1 MILNI
6 KILILNDNFYFFP
19 NLIAFFRFMEYYG
32 TLSFH
37 CFLVFI
43 IDKIEGSFFY
53 SVFIFLNFLKIINKK
68 IYFYDIYNN
77 IIYILIIKFIKLN
90 CIS

>member
-1 MILNI
+1 M
-6 KILILNDNFYFFP
+6 DNFYFFP

-68 IYFYDIYNN
+68 IYFYVYIIILYIY
-77 IIYILIIKFIKLN
+77 LLLN
-90 CIS
+90 S

>member
-1 MILNI
+1 MITFIFSKFN
-6 KILILNDNFYFFP
+6 
-19 NLIAFFRFMEYYG
+19 
-32 TLSFH
+32 
-37 CFLVFI
+37 CFLPFYRVLWYFSFYCFFVFI

-53 SVFIFLNFLKIINKK
+53 SVFIFLNFFKIINKK

-77 IIYILIIKFIKLN
+77 IIYILIIKFIELN

>member
-1 MILNI
+1 MNI

-19 NLIAFFRFMEYYG
+19 NLIAFFRFIEYCG
-32 TLSFH
+32 TFP
-37 CFLVFI
+37 FIVFFVFI

-53 SVFIFLNFLKIINKK
+53 SVFIFLNFFKIINKK